1 MLNSS
6 LFESGY
12 VPQLSGHETFPM
24 RYGWLKKAYDVVQAA
39 TDDSDKHSVFN
50 DVSAIARFGVG
61 KNMVASI
68 RHWATQCEV
77 ISSGKKGAASGVGY
91 IGSTIFADDG
101 FDPYMEN
108 PATLWLLH
116 WRLASNPDLT
126 TWFWVFNHYNG
137 DHFERETLVKALIK
151 FGQDRGWSRVT
162 PSTIKRDVDCFV
174 RTYVAKPATGKQT
187 HEDTMESPLTELS
200 LIKPIGKKDGFR
212 IIRGPKVSLGD
223 GVFAFA
229 LSEFWS
235 NYTHGNTLSFEA
247 IAHHPGSPGRVFQLN
262 EDDLVDR
269 LARLE
274 SFTSGLI
281 RWSETAGLKQLV
293 RSQAP
298 SKNRLDFFLGQDYS
312 ALGQG
317 GSA

>member
-6 LFESGY
+6 LFKSGY

-101 FDPYMEN
+101 LDPYMEN

-269 LARLE
+269 LARME

-293 RSQAP
+293 RSHAP

-312 ALGQG
+312 ALVQG